1 VVQGDHR
8 FNVMRQQLVNQV
20 AVELHP
26 CFIHLAAA
34 SGQQAGPGNREAIA
48 LQTHFRHQR
57 HVFAKTMVVVNGDV
71 TGRPLIG
78 SARKMGI
85 SIPDR
90 RAFAVG
96 IVSAFNLPGCGSGA
110 P

>member
-1 VVQGDHR
+1 
-8 FNVMRQQLVNQV
+8 MRQQFVNQV
-20 AVELHP
+20 AVELDASLVH
-26 CFIHLAAA
+26 FTAAA
-34 SGQQAGPGNREAIA
+34 RQQAGPGNRKAIA

-57 HVFAKTMVVVNGDV
+57 YVFAKTMVVVNGDV

-78 SARKMGI
+78 GARKVGI
-85 SIPDR
+85 NIPDR

-96 IVSAFNLPGCGSGA
+96 IVTAFNLPGRGRGA